1 MRQLKKTL
9 RALVLPLLFFFSI
22 TIFIQSLVHAAA
34 QGDGLGYQ
42 KSAELTNSS
51 SESRINETLAG
62 LSDERVRQMLIE
74 ELKKDALETEA
85 ASSKQGIG
93 PGAILGSLLR
103 SLSNKA
109 DDSEDQLKRFWAG
122 IPNVFPDMYKVFI
135 NLCPYGTSQG
145 AIINILWVFF
155 FISIGFIVEFILKKY
170 FISKYFAISTESSLP
185 QMNAVDKAV
194 ACFAGV
200 LPDLLG
206 LFFFFAAAYL
216 SFFYFIRTDSSF
228 VQLFFL
234 AFLIVISIIRTVSI
248 ISHIIFSPSIESFRI
263 IPVKSRT
270 ANLMHKVMVW
280 ATGYIVAVLM
290 FAIVT
295 YKLGAEQTTVLLL
308 QLFFATL
315 ILLITAGAIIFYKK
329 SIQSYIIAD
338 ASLSWSRKTFASIW
352 HILAIVYLFVLWLL
366 LVNDMADP
374 VLRNKGAF
382 ILSLFIVPIW
392 MVADRVIQWVI
403 RYAMSTLK
411 IHQISYEDTG
421 EISEEE
427 LERREKGRNLFI
439 KVKGLARIG
448 VILALLVWVAGL
460 WNIRIPF
467 FSNFAAVLLDTM
479 IIMTIALT
487 FWKFINSWVERKI
500 QDSLPEDDIEG
511 DDEWGGAASRGRSYT
526 LLPMVRKF
534 IGTILIVMVTMTV
547 LSSMGVNIGPLL
559 AGAGVIGLAIG
570 FGAQKLVSDMFSG
583 FFYLID
589 DAFRVGEYLTAGA
602 VSGTVES
609 ITLRNVI
616 LRHHR
621 GMLQVVPYSDLGAI
635 TNYMR
640 GGIVVKFNMDFPYDA
655 PIDKIRKIFKK
666 VGKQMLESEEY
677 GKDFIKPLK
686 SQGVR
691 GISNS
696 VMTIRAKFTA
706 QPGTHFVIR
715 REAYRLITEALSA
728 QGIHYAHRKVIV
740 GISENSEEDGTE
752 GETGQSDKHRKRLTQ
767 AAGAAA
773 MRAIEEEEAAQHPR
787 KKTDD
792 AMG

>member
-1 MRQLKKTL
+1 M
-9 RALVLPLLFFFSI
+9 VLSLFFLFSI
-22 TIFIQSLVHAAA
+22 IIFIQSPVHAAA
-34 QGDGLGYQ
+34 QGDGSGYRE
-42 KSAELTNSS
+42 SGELTGSS

-85 ASSKQGIG
+85 ASSEQGMG
-93 PGAILGSLLR
+93 PGAIFGNLLR
-103 SLSNKA
+103 YLSNQA
-109 DDSEDQLKRFWAG
+109 DDSEGQLKRLWAG
-122 IPNVFPDMYKVFI
+122 IPNVFSDLYKVFI
-135 NLCPYGTSQG
+135 NLCPYGTSLG

-155 FISIGFIVEFILKKY
+155 FISIGFIVEFIFKRY
-170 FISKYFAISTESSLP
+170 FISKYFTINTESSLP
-185 QMNAVDKAV
+185 QMNAVDKTV

-206 LFFFFAAAYL
+206 LFFFFGAAYL
-216 SFFYFIRTDSSF
+216 SFFYFIWTDSPF
-228 VQLFFL
+228 VRAFFL
-234 AFLIVISIIRTVSI
+234 AFLIVISIIRTISI
-248 ISHIIFSPSIESFRI
+248 ISHIIFSPSIESFRV
-263 IPVKSRT
+263 IPLKSHT
-270 ANLMHKVMVW
+270 ANLMHKIMVW
-280 ATGYIVAVLM
+280 TTGYIVTVLM

-295 YKLGAEQTTVLLL
+295 HKLGAEQITVLLL

-315 ILLITAGAIIFYKK
+315 ILIFAAGAIIFYKK
-329 SIQSYIIAD
+329 PIQNHIIAD
-338 ASLSWSRKTFASIW
+338 LSTENQSLSWSRKTFASIW
-352 HILAIVYLFVLWLL
+352 HILALVYLFVLWLL

-374 VLRNKGAF
+374 VSRSKGAF
-382 ILSLFIVPIW
+382 ILSFFIVPIW
-392 MVADRVIQWVI
+392 MIADRVVKWVV

-421 EISEEE
+421 EIPEEE

-487 FWKFINSWVERKI
+487 FWKFMNSWIERKL
-500 QDSLPEDDIEG
+500 QDSLPEDEIEDA
-511 DDEWGGAASRGRSYT
+511 DDEYGGAASRGRSYT

-534 IGTILIVMVTMTV
+534 IGTILFVMVIMTV
-547 LSSMGVNIGPLL
+547 LSSMGVDIGPLL

-583 FFYLID
+583 FFYLMD
-589 DAFRVGEYLTAGA
+589 DAFRVGEYISAGN
-602 VSGTVES
+602 VSGSIES
-609 ITLRNVI
+609 ITLRNVM

-621 GMLQVVPYSDLGAI
+621 GMLQIIPHSDLGAI
-635 TNYMR
+635 TNFMR

-666 VGKQMLESEEY
+666 VGKQMLENEEY

-691 GISNS
+691 EIKNS

-715 REAYRLITEALSA
+715 REAYRLITEALNA
-728 QGIHYAHRKVIV
+728 QDIHYAHRKVIV
-740 GISENSEEDGTE
+740 SIPENSEEDGTG
-752 GETGQSDKHRKRLTQ
+752 GETSKSDKNRKKLTQ

-773 MRAIEEEEAAQHPR
+773 MRTIEAEEAAQHPQ
-787 KKTDD
+787 KK
-792 AMG
+792 